1 LKKIKNNLN
10 GRDIKM
16 AKNKDTRSFNRTG
29 LFDYEKMTIT
39 AEDKK
44 GVYVYD
50 LKELLKN
57 LDGEEVSI
65 AGSADF
71 TADVVLEKE

>member
-1 LKKIKNNLN
+1 
-10 GRDIKM
+10 M

-29 LFDYEKMTIT
+29 LFDFEKMTIT
-39 AEDKK
+39 SEDKH

-50 LKELLKN
+50 LKVLLKN

-65 AGSADF
+65 GGSADF
-71 TADVVLEKE
+71 TADVVAEEE

>member
-1 LKKIKNNLN
+1 
-10 GRDIKM
+10 M

-29 LFDYEKMTIT
+29 LFDFEKMTIT
-39 AEDKK
+39 AEDKN

-50 LKELLKN
+50 LKELLKS

-65 AGSADF
+65 GGSADF
-71 TADVVLEKE
+71 APDVVEDEDEE

>member
-1 LKKIKNNLN
+1 
-10 GRDIKM
+10 M

-29 LFDYEKMTIT
+29 LFDFKKMTIT

-44 GVYVYD
+44 GVYIYN
-50 LKELLKN
+50 LKELLEN

-65 AGSADF
+65 SGSADF
-71 TADVVLEKE
+71 TAEVIAEEE